1 MSGFHLRNIEVKTLR
16 LYLEWKGMKH
26 YRTKGGHEVWGR
38 SDLSRP
44 IVFQTHI
51 TPVPEFII
59 KQILR
64 NLGEDREDF
73 IRFLQS

>member
-1 MSGFHLRNIEVKTLR
+1 MSGLHLRNIEVKTLR
-16 LYLEWKGMKH
+16 LYLEWKGLKY

-38 SDLSRP
+38 SDLNRP

-51 TPVPEFII
+51 NPVPEFII

-64 NLGEDREDF
+64 NLGEDRSDF

>member
-1 MSGFHLRNIEVKTLR
+1 MSGFHLKNIEVKTLR
-16 LYLEWKGMKH
+16 QYLEWKGLKY
-26 YRTKGGHEVWGR
+26 YRTKGGHEIWGR
-38 SDLSRP
+38 SDLLRP

-51 TPVPEFII
+51 NPVPEFII